1 MVEIDRRN
9 PVNTS
14 RSSRYRLDQVVA
26 AELSDGSVRWG
37 IGQAAWVVF
46 GFFGSLVVILF
57 IVAIAGLPAPTFT
70 IAGYAA
76 EIGIILLVAGPVA
89 RRAGGWG
96 AAFGWGAPRRSDG
109 GLVLLWL
116 VISYAAKMVIAVV
129 LVLAIPQLHREFVSN
144 VQIDDAPTATLVI
157 AGVFSIL
164 VAPPVEELAFRG
176 VALRAVMRR
185 YGFPVAAISTSVLFG
200 LGHAWQ
206 EPTPAAAL
214 LITAMLVGFGYAQCW
229 LVRYT
234 ARLGPAIAVH
244 ALSNALAFFL
254 ALRTAGVLG

>member
-1 MVEIDRRN
+1 M
-9 PVNTS
+9 TA
-14 RSSRYRLDQVVA
+14 Q
-26 AELSDGSVRWG
+26 LSDPSIRWG
-37 IGQAAWVVF
+37 IGQAVWVVF
-46 GFFGSLVVILF
+46 GFFASLAVILF
-57 IVAIAGLPAPTFT
+57 IVAVAGLPGPIFT
-70 IAGYAA
+70 IAGYVA
-76 EIGIILLVAGPVA
+76 ETGIIVLAAGPVA
-89 RRAGGWG
+89 RHAGGWG
-96 AAFGWGAPRRSDG
+96 AAFGWGAPRWADG

-116 VISYAAKMVIAVV
+116 VISYAAKLIIAVV
-129 LVLAIPQLHREFVSN
+129 LVLAIPQLHHEFVSN
-144 VQIDDAPTATLVI
+144 VRIDGATTAALVV

-164 VAPPVEELAFRG
+164 VAPPIEELAFRG

-185 YGFPVAAISTSVLFG
+185 YGFTAAAISTSVLFG

-214 LITAMLVGFGYAQCW
+214 LITVTLAGFGYAQCW

-254 ALRTAGVLG
+254 ALRTAGILG